1 MFLESLLTVLTL
13 LIIGLVTPG
22 PNNITCITHSAVH
35 GKSSNYNLI
44 FGMAI
49 GFITVHFIVG
59 LLVSTLDEN
68 SIIFDVLHY
77 FGLLF
82 IFLLSLRIFTLN
94 PSQINKEIEST
105 SLFELMNKEV
115 KNIPILGFKTGL
127 FMQFINGKEW
137 AFVFTIMWLAL
148 EGFGG
153 GWLGI
158 IFITTITTT
167 GGVIAMFTWTFI
179 GGKLVDIVSDKK
191 RGKSVF
197 MTLGTLLFLLGVLLL
212 IKGPELL

>member
-1 MFLESLLTVLTL
+1 MNLKLVFKIGAVWLFMWSMLNLFAPDMANIYGFSL
-13 LIIGLVTPG
+13 
-22 PNNITCITHSAVH
+22 
-35 GKSSNYNLI
+35 
-44 FGMAI
+44 
-49 GFITVHFIVG
+49 
-59 LLVSTLDEN
+59 
-68 SIIFDVLHY
+68 
-77 FGLLF
+77 
-82 IFLLSLRIFTLN
+82 
-94 PSQINKEIEST
+94 NKEIESN

-115 KNIPILGFKTGL
+115 KNIPILGFQTGL

-137 AFVFTIMWLAL
+137 AFVFTIMRLAL

-158 IFITTITTT
+158 LLITTITTT

-197 MTLGTLLFLLGVLLL
+197 MTLGALLFLLGVLLL

>member
-1 MFLESLLTVLTL
+1 MFLEALFTVLTL

-35 GKSSNYNLI
+35 GKASNYNLI

-49 GFITVHFIVG
+49 GFITVHLIVG
-59 LLVSTLDEN
+59 LLVSNLDEN

-82 IFLLSLRIFTLN
+82 IFLLSVRIFTLN
-94 PSQINKEIEST
+94 PAQINNEIESN
-105 SLFELMNKEV
+105 SIFQLMNKEME
-115 KNIPILGFKTGL
+115 NIPILGFKTGL

-158 IFITTITTT
+158 LLITTITTT

-179 GGKLVDIVSDKK
+179 GGKLVNIVSDQK

-197 MTLGTLLFLLGVLLL
+197 MTLGILLFLLGVLLL

>member
-1 MFLESLLTVLTL
+1 
-13 LIIGLVTPG
+13 
-22 PNNITCITHSAVH
+22 
-35 GKSSNYNLI
+35 
-44 FGMAI
+44 
-49 GFITVHFIVG
+49 
-59 LLVSTLDEN
+59 
-68 SIIFDVLHY
+68 
-77 FGLLF
+77 
-82 IFLLSLRIFTLN
+82 
-94 PSQINKEIEST
+94 
-105 SLFELMNKEV
+105 
-115 KNIPILGFKTGL
+115 
-127 FMQFINGKEW
+127 MQFINGKEW

-158 IFITTITTT
+158 LLITTITTT

-197 MTLGTLLFLLGVLLL
+197 MTLGALLFLLGVLLL

>member
-1 MFLESLLTVLTL
+1 MFLEALFTVLTL

-35 GKSSNYNLI
+35 GNNSNYNLI
-44 FGMAI
+44 FGMAT
-49 GFITVHFIVG
+49 GFVTVHFIVG
-59 LLVSTLDEN
+59 LLVSSLDEN

-94 PSQINKEIEST
+94 PSQINTKIETHSV
-105 SLFELMNKEV
+105 FELMNKEV

-127 FMQFINGKEW
+127 LMQFINGKEW

-158 IFITTITTT
+158 ILITTITTT

-179 GGKLVDIVSDKK
+179 GGRLVNIVSDQK

-197 MTLGTLLFLLGVLLL
+197 MTLGALLFALGFLLL
-212 IKGPELL
+212 IRGPQLL